1 MKNIYNYPEN
11 ISEEI
16 FEEIIQGNTFKMER
30 IVSPYLPKGDSKWYN
45 QEENEYVVILQGEAK
60 IELVNSEVIT
70 LNKGDHFLIKRFTKH
85 RVAYTSKNPLV
96 IWLTIHYK

>member
-1 MKNIYNYPEN
+1 MKNLFNYPEN

-30 IVSPYLPKGDSKWYN
+30 IISPHLPKGDSKWYN
-45 QEENEYVVILQGEAK
+45 QRNNEYVILLQGEAK
-60 IELVNSEVIT
+60 IELVDSEIIS
-70 LNKGDHFLIKRFTKH
+70 LKKGDGFLIKSFTKH
-85 RVAYTSKNPLV
+85 RVAYTSKNPLA